1 MDRRRIGFLLIGA
14 GVVIALVISV
24 LVFFQASEAEQLRA
38 AQPKRWVVVSAVEI
52 PERSII
58 TPPQVGLIQ
67 LPDTAVPPGSANY
80 LPPQGASDRDV
91 EAGKQAVLK
100 RVQDQYTPLRIFKG
114 EVINTERL
122 GEQAGKNTPS
132 YELPR
137 GKVAYVFPVRPPGGS
152 PPNERVLV
160 ATLNAVR
167 AGDFIDIFYS
177 SLEYPPGMTKEEQDR
192 QRLSEANF
200 LVTRRLMQ
208 NIKVANVGLFPDAAG
223 KTPDTPRDE
232 RYLTLEVTPDE
243 ALILKWLKDAA
254 TLTGNIELV
263 LRSPKDTIEFPPTTI
278 DFPLMSRQY
287 RLGTRE

>member
-1 MDRRRIGFLLIGA
+1 
-14 GVVIALVISV
+14 
-24 LVFFQASEAEQLRA
+24 
-38 AQPKRWVVVSAVEI
+38 
-52 PERSII
+52 
-58 TPPQVGLIQ
+58 
-67 LPDTAVPPGSANY
+67 
-80 LPPQGASDRDV
+80 
-91 EAGKQAVLK
+91 
-100 RVQDQYTPLRIFKG
+100 
-114 EVINTERL
+114 
-122 GEQAGKNTPS
+122 
-132 YELPR
+132 
-137 GKVAYVFPVRPPGGS
+137 
-152 PPNERVLV
+152 
-160 ATLNAVR
+160 
-167 AGDFIDIFYS
+167 
-177 SLEYPPGMTKEEQDR
+177 MTKEEQDR